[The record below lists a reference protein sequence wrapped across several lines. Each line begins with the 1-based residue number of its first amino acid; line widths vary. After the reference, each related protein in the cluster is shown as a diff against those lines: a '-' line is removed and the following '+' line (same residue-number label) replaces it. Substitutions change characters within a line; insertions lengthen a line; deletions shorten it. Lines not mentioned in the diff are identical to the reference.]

1 VLQGGRSSA
10 FYLRLM
16 LVGFAVGL
24 TVNGYEVSRAL
35 TSDFDL
41 MTTFA
46 QMQPTYQIG
55 RFGLALGYIG
65 FIVWFCQ
72 RGRWLACRQALA
84 AVGRMALTNYLMQ
97 SLICAIIFTGLGFSL
112 VGEFSR
118 AGLYPI
124 VLLIWLFQLW
134 FSRWW
139 LHRFKLGPVEW
150 LWRSMTYGRL
160 PQLTR
165 N

>member
-1 VLQGGRSSA
+1 MA
-10 FYLRLM
+10 
-16 LVGFAVGL
+16 
-24 TVNGYEVSRAL
+24 
-35 TSDFDL
+35 
-41 MTTFA
+41 TFA
-46 QMQPTYQIG
+46 QMQPTYQMG
-55 RFGLALGYIG
+55 RLGLALGYIG
-65 FIVWFCQ
+65 LIVWFCQ
-72 RGRWLACRQALA
+72 HGQLSVCRQALA

-118 AGLYPI
+118 TSLYLI
-124 VLLIWLFQLW
+124 VLLIWLFQLL